1 MNYFVRAQIHF
12 VTLVTNSEGHSN
24 SMPSKGKFWRF
35 GFSSGEKRA
44 GAKALTLLIAGVPGF
59 AFASRLIHALAN
71 E

>member
-1 MNYFVRAQIHF
+1 
-12 VTLVTNSEGHSN
+12 
-24 SMPSKGKFWRF
+24 MPSKGRFWRF

>member
-1 MNYFVRAQIHF
+1 
-12 VTLVTNSEGHSN
+12 
-24 SMPSKGKFWRF
+24 MPSKG
-35 GFSSGEKRA
+35 SGSASLLGNTLGRVIFRSRAMLPLQRA